1 MAHTKNCLCRQDPFH
16 SRRDF
21 LQRSALGMGSLGL
34 AMLFGPKGDLHAEEA
49 ISASS
54 LAPHAPHFAARAKR
68 VIHIFPEGG
77 PSHVDMFDPKP
88 ALDKYH
94 GKLVKDVKADF
105 DKKAPNSAEILSRLS
120 GKFQRCAFKYSKYGQ
135 SGTEVSELL
144 PNLANHVDDMCIVRS
159 MSTNSPVHEPAQLMM
174 SCGDGLLVRPS
185 IGAWTVYGLGTENQ
199 NLPAF
204 VALSPGGNVNSG
216 DKHYGSSFLP
226 AWTRGTPIAT
236 KQTDINRMIEHIRS
250 ESTSIKEQRRQL
262 DLLGEMNREHL
273 ATRGQESMLDS
284 RIQTFETA
292 FRMQIEA
299 TDAFDI
305 SREPAHIR
313 TLYGETE
320 QGRQLLLARRLVER
334 GVRFVQV
341 WHNGWDTHDE
351 NDEKH
356 RELCKAADQPL
367 AALLEDLKQ
376 RGLLKDTLVLWAG
389 EFGRT
394 PTSDNNDV
402 AKKKSIGRDH
412 NAGGFTVW
420 MAGGGVKGGLTYGS
434 TDEFGALAMENKMD
448 VHDLHATILHLLG
461 FDHEKL
467 TFRFSGRDFRLTD
480 VHGHVAKGIFA

>member
-1 MAHTKNCLCRQDPFH
+1 MAPKKTCGCINQPFQ

-21 LQRSALGMGSLGL
+21 LQRAALGMGGVGL
-34 AMLFGPKGDLHAEEA
+34 AMLFGKQGEL
-49 ISASS
+49 
-54 LAPHAPHFAARAKR
+54 LADEPVSQLAAKKPHFAATAKR

-77 PSHVDMFDPKP
+77 PSQVDTFDPKP
-88 ALDKYH
+88 ALEKYH
-94 GKLVKDVKADF
+94 GKLVKDVMPDF
-105 DKKAPNSAEILSRLS
+105 EKKAPQSATQMGRLS
-120 GKFQRCAFKYSKYGQ
+120 GKFQRGAFSFKKYGQ
-135 SGTEVSELL
+135 SGIEVSELF

-185 IGAWTVYGLGTENQ
+185 FGAWTVYGLGAENQ

-204 VALSPGGNVNSG
+204 VSLHPNGSVNSG
-216 DKHYGSSFLP
+216 DKHYGNAFLP
-226 AWTRGTPIAT
+226 GYTRGTVLAT
-236 KQTDINRMIEHIRS
+236 KQTDVNRMIEHIRS

-262 DLLGEMNREHL
+262 DMLKEMNQEHL
-273 ATRGQESMLDS
+273 AQRGESVLES
-284 RIQTFETA
+284 RVQSFETA

-305 SREPAHIR
+305 SREPAAIR
-313 TLYGETE
+313 TMYGETE

-341 WHNGWDTHDE
+341 WHGGWDTHDE
-351 NDEKH
+351 NDKGH
-356 RELCKAADQPL
+356 KDLCKAADQPL
-367 AALLEDLKQ
+367 AALLQDLKQ

-402 AKKKSIGRDH
+402 AKKKGIGRDH

-420 MAGGGVKGGLTYGS
+420 MAGGGMKGGLAYGT
-434 TDEFGALAMENKMD
+434 TDEFGAIAQDNKMD
-448 VHDLHATILHLLG
+448 VHDLHATILHALG

-467 TFRFSGRDFRLTD
+467 TYRFSGRDFRLTD
-480 VHGHVAKGIFA
+480 VHGHANKDLFA